1 MDAPNAPNPAN
12 PNAQDQ
18 IVDAAQGPANQAQ
31 GPAVQNQ
38 AQGPA
43 VQNQAQ
49 GPANN
54 NAQVGQNVPMQP
66 LQQPAP
72 AQLVPAGPVVPAPQV
87 FYQNWIGKK
96 PEFSGKPEED
106 AESHLLSTR
115 DWMEAHNFPDEVKV
129 RHFCL
134 TLTGEARLWYE
145 SLAPLDNDWPALQNK
160 FRWQYSKIGNT
171 PEQLFHAW
179 RTFKFDENTDT
190 IDSYVLRMSQ
200 VAAMLNY
207 GEMQILENFKNTL
220 PYRLY
225 STLINVNNLRDAIDL
240 AKRVLMKEKL
250 DRQLTGQSS
259 TPFMRMTNNENHAIP
274 NNNKRGVT
282 FDAMETLERKS
293 DCIDKLTSLVS
304 DMKMTMDRKQSSY
317 KPRIYQG
324 RSRNQNRNQ
333 QNFTPRKR
341 SFSRGRNQRGNRGNY
356 NYRNNYRPNYR
367 NRSRGRWNNHRSGD
381 RSSNYQTNNR
391 RGNNRPNYRQN
402 AQQTFRN
409 RSQSRNRAENYN
421 NDYTRGRSRERHND
435 RPVQSRQNT
444 LSHGRNE
451 SRSRSNSR
459 VSTNR
464 DRVRCYRCRE
474 YDHFASECPNTPTDE
489 EPDYDDA
496 DPASLQMMTQDYYPI
511 DSEGEIE
518 YLNL

>member
-1 MDAPNAPNPAN
+1 MDAPNAPNPPN
-12 PNAQDQ
+12 PNPQDQ
-18 IVDAAQGPANQAQ
+18 FVDAVQGPANQAQ

-54 NAQVGQNVPMQP
+54 NAQVGQNVPVQP

-72 AQLVPAGPVVPAPQV
+72 AQPVPAGPVVPAPQV

-106 AESHLLSTR
+106 VESHLLSTR

-145 SLAPLDNDWPALQNK
+145 SLVPLDNDWPALQNK

-171 PEQLFHAW
+171 PKQLFHAW

-240 AKRVLMKEKL
+240 AKRVVMKEKL
-250 DRQLTGQSS
+250 DTQLTGQSS
-259 TPFMRMTNNENHAIP
+259 TPFMRATSNEIHSPP

-282 FDAMETLERKS
+282 FDAMETLERNS
-293 DCIDKLTSLVS
+293 NCIDKLTSLVS
-304 DMKMTMDRKQSSY
+304 DMKMTIDRKQSPY

-324 RSRNQNRNQ
+324 RSRNQNRN
-333 QNFTPRKR
+333 
-341 SFSRGRNQRGNRGNY
+341 
-356 NYRNNYRPNYR
+356 
-367 NRSRGRWNNHRSGD
+367 
-381 RSSNYQTNNR
+381 
-391 RGNNRPNYRQN
+391 
-402 AQQTFRN
+402 
-409 RSQSRNRAENYN
+409 
-421 NDYTRGRSRERHND
+421 
-435 RPVQSRQNT
+435 
-444 LSHGRNE
+444 
-451 SRSRSNSR
+451 
-459 VSTNR
+459 
-464 DRVRCYRCRE
+464 
-474 YDHFASECPNTPTDE
+474 
-489 EPDYDDA
+489 
-496 DPASLQMMTQDYYPI
+496 
-511 DSEGEIE
+511 
-518 YLNL
+518 